1 MRKSLQ
7 WLSAIAVTL
16 VAGCSNPPYP
26 RGAMESLYPDGKY
39 PTLST
44 VQVQGRY
51 VGVAQVIAPHTE
63 PSQGPV
69 LLFIHGSPGDWK
81 AWAHFLDAG
90 ELPTFDTRIA
100 VDRPGFGASGAGQVV
115 PDLRAQ
121 AALLAKLI
129 PSGRKAIVIGH
140 SLGGPIAAWMAVDA
154 PDQVCGAISLAG
166 SLSSK
171 YEAPRWYNY
180 LADFAVVRWVLPQE
194 MVWSN
199 QEMMPLSQELEK
211 LEHALPTLHVPLVV
225 LQGGKDSLVDPRTVD
240 EVQKHAPTQWL
251 KVQRLPDAS
260 HFFLWEDPQLVNN
273 AIRSLPCV

>member
-1 MRKSLQ
+1 MRKHLQ
-7 WLSAIAVTL
+7 WLSAIVVTL

-51 VGVAQVIAPHTE
+51 VGVAQVIAPHAE
-63 PSQGPV
+63 PSHAPV

-100 VDRPGFGASGAGQVV
+100 VDRPGFGASGAGQVM

-180 LADFAVVRWVLPQE
+180 LADVALVRWAIPQE

-211 LEHALPTLHVPLVV
+211 LENALPTLHVPLLL
-225 LQGGKDSLVDPRTVD
+225 LQGSKDSLVDPRTVD
-240 EVQKHAPTQWL
+240 EVQKHAPARWL
-251 KVQRLPDAS
+251 SVQRLPDAN

>member
-1 MRKSLQ
+1 MRNPLQ
-7 WLSAIAVTL
+7 WFATVAVAL

-39 PTLST
+39 PALST

-51 VGVAQVIAPHTE
+51 VGMAKTTTAPVEAAQA
-63 PSQGPV
+63 PV

-81 AWAHFLDAG
+81 AWAHFLKAS

-121 AALLAKLI
+121 AALLATLI
-129 PSGRKAIVIGH
+129 PKGRKAIVIGH

-154 PDQVCGAISLAG
+154 PDQVCAAISLAG

-180 LADFAVVRWVLPQE
+180 LADFALVRWAIPQE

-199 QEMMPLSQELEK
+199 QEMMPLSSELEK
-211 LEHALPTLHVPLVV
+211 LEHALPTLHVPLLL
-225 LQGGKDSLVDPRTVD
+225 LQGGKDTLVDPRTVD
-240 EVQKHAPTQWL
+240 EVQAFAPAQWL
-251 KVQRLPDAS
+251 SIQRLPDAT
-260 HFFLWEDPQLVNN
+260 HFFLWEDPDAVIN
-273 AIRSLPCV
+273 AIRKLPCA